1 MALGCRLSASAR
13 GADSTMVFKRAV
25 IVGVGLLGGS
35 VGLALRARGMAEHIV
50 GWGRRAESLQE
61 ALQLGAA
68 DSIETDLQTACRD
81 ADLVVV
87 CTPVQCVVPHVLSC
101 LEVVAANG
109 LITDVGSTKLSICDG
124 LTGPGDANFCGSHPL
139 AGSEKS
145 GVRFASPELF
155 CGKLAVVTPSS
166 QTCSELAHR
175 TEKFWQ
181 ALGSRTLRMSP
192 LEHDCGVAQT
202 SHLPHIVAAAL
213 AAGTPDALLP
223 LAASGWCDTTRVAA
237 GGVELWRQILQQN
250 RTPVLDVLQQFSAS
264 LEIWIEALRRD
275 DAEQIEQLLL
285 AGKQQRDSVGN

>member
-1 MALGCRLSASAR
+1 ME
-13 GADSTMVFKRAV
+13 FNRAV

-35 VGLALRARGMAEHIV
+35 VGLALRARGMARHIV
-50 GWGRRAESLQE
+50 GWGRRAESLHE
-61 ALQLGAA
+61 ALVLGAI
-68 DSIETDLQTACRD
+68 DSIDTDLASACRD

-87 CTPVQCVVPHVLSC
+87 CTPVQCVVPQVLAC
-101 LEVVAANG
+101 LDVIAAGG
-109 LITDVGSTKLSICDG
+109 LITDVGSTKFSICSQLAG
-124 LTGPGDANFCGSHPL
+124 SGDANFCGSHPL

-145 GVRFASPELF
+145 GVSFASPELF
-155 CGKLAVVTPSS
+155 SGRLTVVTPTP
-166 QTCSELAHR
+166 QTSPELAHR
-175 TEKFWQ
+175 TEGFWR

-192 LEHDCGVAQT
+192 LEHDCAVART

-213 AAGTPDALLP
+213 AAETPDELLP

-237 GGVELWRQILQQN
+237 GSIAMWRQILQEN
-250 RTPVLDVLQQFSAS
+250 RLPVLDALQQFTAS

>member
-1 MALGCRLSASAR
+1 ME
-13 GADSTMVFKRAV
+13 FKRAV

-35 VGLALRARGMAEHIV
+35 IGLALRARGMARHIV
-50 GWGRRAESLQE
+50 GWGRRAETLQE
-61 ALQLGAA
+61 ALKLGAV
-68 DSIETDLQTACRD
+68 DSIETDLHSACRD

-87 CTPVQCVVPHVLSC
+87 CTPVQCVVSQVLSC
-101 LEVVAANG
+101 LEVIAADG
-109 LITDVGSTKLSICDG
+109 MITDVGSTKQSICNELIG
-124 LTGPGDANFCGSHPL
+124 RGDANFCGSHPL

-145 GVRFASPELF
+145 GVKFASPELF
-155 CGKLAVVTPSS
+155 CGKLAVVTPTL
-166 QTCSELAHR
+166 QTSSELTQR
-175 TEKFWQ
+175 TERFWQ

-213 AAGTPDALLP
+213 AAGTPNALLP

-237 GGVELWRQILQQN
+237 GGVELWRQILQEN
-250 RTPVLDVLQQFSAS
+250 RLPVLDALQQFTAS
-264 LEIWIEALRRD
+264 LEIWLEALRRD